1 MLIVRQEN
9 KKDYKEVYEVVKT
22 AFKTAEHADG
32 NEQDLVESLRKSDA
46 FIPELSLVAVEDD
59 KIIGYILFTRIM
71 IGKSEEVALAPLAV
85 LPEHQRQGVGTR
97 LIKAGHRIAKE
108 EGYHYS
114 VVLCSEKYY
123 PRLGYKEAMEYDIE
137 APFEVESKNFMA
149 IKLNEPKEE
158 IKGVVQYAKEFSKKY
173 PVLDTYKEKVD
184 TKKYAN
190 QLNEMLDEIEN
201 KYNYN
206 SQDAMLILKDILYQE
221 WKERKR

>member
-85 LPEHQRQGVGTR
+85 LPEHQKQGVGTR

-108 EGYHYS
+108 KGYHYS
-114 VVLCSEKYY
+114 VVLGSEKYY

-158 IKGVVQYAKEFSKKY
+158 IKGVVQYAKEFG
-173 PVLDTYKEKVD
+173 
-184 TKKYAN
+184 
-190 QLNEMLDEIEN
+190 I
-201 KYNYN
+201 
-206 SQDAMLILKDILYQE
+206 
-221 WKERKR
+221 